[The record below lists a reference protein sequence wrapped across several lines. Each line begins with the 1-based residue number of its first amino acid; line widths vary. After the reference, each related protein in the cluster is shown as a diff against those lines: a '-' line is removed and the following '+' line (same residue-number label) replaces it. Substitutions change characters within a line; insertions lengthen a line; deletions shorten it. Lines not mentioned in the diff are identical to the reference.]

1 MITPQ
6 YICNHELIGL
16 YAIVVGSRNK
26 TQEGMCGFIV
36 DETKNTL
43 SLQTGNGIKCLEKQ
57 YMLLRV
63 TLPDSVNVVI
73 DCSCL
78 SVSPTRR
85 VTMRVR

>member
-6 YICNHELIGL
+6 SILQHELIGL
-16 YAIVVGSRNK
+16 YVVVVRSRNK

-43 SLQTGNGIKCLEKQ
+43 SLRSGNEIKCLEKQ

-63 TLPDSVNVVI
+63 SLPDSVDVVI
-73 DCSCL
+73 DCSGL
-78 SVSPTRR
+78 SVSPVRR
-85 VTMRVR
+85 VKARA

>member
-6 YICNHELIGL
+6 SILHHELIGL
-16 YAIVVGSRNK
+16 YAVVVWSRNK
-26 TQEGMCGFIV
+26 TQEGMWGIII

-43 SLQTGNGIKCLEKQ
+43 SLRTENGIKCLEKQ
-57 YMLLRV
+57 HILLRV
-63 TLPDSVNVVI
+63 TLPDSVDVVI

-78 SVSPTRR
+78 SVAPARR